1 MISPTSGDWAST
13 VHVCTTISTY
23 GSDTLDA
30 GTRYRRGGEEGWWCG
45 LMITYVIIIWMIIHT
60 RVVQRL
66 SIHKWEGTR
75 INVVFIC
82 PRIAHLWRRN
92 HSNGSSFQASLLQW
106 SSVFIINF
114 RHALGTNTLQAHCR
128 DAERSERLHRE

>member
-1 MISPTSGDWAST
+1 MVIGHQQFTNAQQSARMEVTPLMRAHDIEEG
-13 VHVCTTISTY
+13 
-23 GSDTLDA
+23 GK
-30 GTRYRRGGEEGWWCG
+30 RGGAG

-82 PRIAHLWRRN
+82 PRIAHLLR
-92 HSNGSSFQASLLQW
+92 
-106 SSVFIINF
+106 VINF